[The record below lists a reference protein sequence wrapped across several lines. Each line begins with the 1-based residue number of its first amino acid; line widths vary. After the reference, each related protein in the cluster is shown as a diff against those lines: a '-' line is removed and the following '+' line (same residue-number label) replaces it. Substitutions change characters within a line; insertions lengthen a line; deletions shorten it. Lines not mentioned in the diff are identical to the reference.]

1 MPNYLPMLE
10 SEADKAK
17 FARLYQKYVRLMFS
31 AANRLLRES
40 ADAEDAVHQA
50 FLTVI
55 RNLDRVAEVDS
66 PETRSL
72 LVVIARRKAIDILRS
87 RRNVRNAGLM
97 EELVRVEAPL
107 PGESGL
113 AEALSRLPERY
124 RKVLLLRYEDG
135 VRTRDIARLLGLKLA
150 TAQKLIWRAREA
162 LKRELSAENAREP

>member
-1 MPNYLPMLE
+1 MPNYLPMLD

-17 FARLYQKYVRLMFS
+17 FARLYQQYVRLMFS
-31 AANRLLRES
+31 VASRLLRES

-55 RNLDRVAEVDS
+55 QDLDRVREVDS
-66 PETRSL
+66 PETRSF
-72 LVVIARRKAIDILRS
+72 LVIVTERKAIDILRE

-107 PGESGL
+107 PGETGL
-113 AEALSRLPERY
+113 TEALSRLPARY
-124 RKVLLLRYEDG
+124 REVLLLRYDDG
-135 VRTRDIARLLGLKLA
+135 VRTRDIARLLGLKMD

-162 LKRELSAENAREP
+162 LKRELAAENAPEP